1 MLMKSQMMTS
11 SFVLMD
17 WDVFLCLIAATECT
31 IVRMVQMNQSPSA
44 PRPVQL
50 TCLPALMDQNVFQGR
65 SFVMDSVMG
74 IVRTFHT
81 HCHPTVTTAL
91 LTICS
96 SVNDMVLKSVLMFV
110 INAMARFTAMMKLM
124 KSHQGVMAADLTS
137 LLALMIHSAFES
149 QMFAMGKAIVM
160 TSHTP
165 FFPNATTV
173 LLTICLCVKEE
184 LLKLMFVLMLVIN
197 AMVLNNALVLL
208 MNVYHIV
215 LIV

>member
-1 MLMKSQMMTS
+1 MAKGAAMVGLMKSP
-11 SFVLMD
+11 
-17 WDVFLCLIAATECT
+17 
-31 IVRMVQMNQSPSA
+31 QS
-44 PRPVQL
+44 V
-50 TCLPALMDQNVFQGR
+50 V
-65 SFVMDSVMG
+65 
-74 IVRTFHT
+74 
-81 HCHPTVTTAL
+81 
-91 LTICS
+91 
-96 SVNDMVLKSVLMFV
+96 
-110 INAMARFTAMMKLM
+110 
-124 KSHQGVMAADLTS
+124 AADLTS
-137 LLALMIHSAFES
+137 LLALMIHTAFKN
-149 QMFAMGKAIVM
+149 QMFAMEKAVAK